1 MKPEGVEYPAFKN
14 DENNTVPIQFGAQMK
29 YYAPNSISWREPFFM
44 RSDEALLSAA
54 EAYFH
59 LGDEAKAKDFINQ
72 LNIMRNPSY
81 FRLHRVRNCL
91 PKSARPVRLSYGAKV
106 TAGSTRNAGL
116 SLLPVVTG

>member
-1 MKPEGVEYPAFKN
+1 
-14 DENNTVPIQFGAQMK
+14 MK
-29 YYAPNSISWREPFFM
+29 YYAPNSISWEGTLLFM

-81 FRLHRVRNCL
+81 FTVASVRNCL

-116 SLLPVVTG
+116 SYYPSSLGRGR